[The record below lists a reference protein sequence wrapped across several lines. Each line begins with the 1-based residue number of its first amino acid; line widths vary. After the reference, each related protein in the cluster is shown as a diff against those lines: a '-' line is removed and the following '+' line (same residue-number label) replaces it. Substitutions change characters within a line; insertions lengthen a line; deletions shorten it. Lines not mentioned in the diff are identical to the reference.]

1 MLVIGCKRYDDK
13 EGFMSKIMS
22 KIVMVF
28 VVMNLIGIA
37 VALFL
42 ESGLGSDSVG
52 LLCDGIRHTFLISFG
67 NASLFYN
74 LLIILIACLVA
85 RKNMG
90 LGTVV
95 YALVSGYFIDFYS
108 WILTDIH
115 LAEQDMLIRIL
126 AFAIGQCCLSLGLA
140 LLIQLNLGMNAL
152 DAVLYK
158 IQNHTNFSYTI
169 MRTGCDISYV
179 VIGTVLGGTFGA
191 GSTVDSEAIYSLISA
206 LKGETPAETAL
217 CTFSESERIPS
228 PLLNQ
233 ASLKSFSI

>member
-1 MLVIGCKRYDDK
+1 MLVIGCKRNDDK

-22 KIVMVF
+22 KIVI

-95 YALVSGYFIDFYS
+95 YALVSGY
-108 WILTDIH
+108 
-115 LAEQDMLIRIL
+115 
-126 AFAIGQCCLSLGLA
+126 
-140 LLIQLNLGMNAL
+140 
-152 DAVLYK
+152 
-158 IQNHTNFSYTI
+158 
-169 MRTGCDISYV
+169 
-179 VIGTVLGGTFGA
+179 
-191 GSTVDSEAIYSLISA
+191 
-206 LKGETPAETAL
+206 
-217 CTFSESERIPS
+217 
-228 PLLNQ
+228 
-233 ASLKSFSI
+233 

>member
-28 VVMNLIGIA
+28 VVMNSIGIA

-115 LAEQDMLIRIL
+115 LAEEDMLIRIL

-191 GSTVDSEAIYSLISA
+191 GTICSVLVTGTMVTMITNIIGRIQKYEY
-206 LKGETPAETAL
+206 KWRYET
-217 CTFSESERIPS
+217 
-228 PLLNQ
+228 N
-233 ASLKSFSI
+233 

>member
-126 AFAIGQCCLSLGLA
+126 AFAIGQCYLSLGLA

-191 GSTVDSEAIYSLISA
+191 GTICSVLVTGTMVTMITNIIGRIQKYEY
-206 LKGETPAETAL
+206 KWRYET
-217 CTFSESERIPS
+217 
-228 PLLNQ
+228 N
-233 ASLKSFSI
+233 

>member
-95 YALVSGYFIDFYS
+95 YALVFGYFIDFYS

-191 GSTVDSEAIYSLISA
+191 GTICSVLVTGTMVTMITNIIGRIQKYEY
-206 LKGETPAETAL
+206 KWRYET
-217 CTFSESERIPS
+217 
-228 PLLNQ
+228 N
-233 ASLKSFSI
+233 

>member
-158 IQNHTNFSYTI
+158 IQNHINFSYTI

-191 GSTVDSEAIYSLISA
+191 GTICSVLVTGTMVTMITNIIGRIQKYEY
-206 LKGETPAETAL
+206 KWRYET
-217 CTFSESERIPS
+217 
-228 PLLNQ
+228 N
-233 ASLKSFSI
+233 

>member
-191 GSTVDSEAIYSLISA
+191 GTICSVLVTGTMVTMITNIIGRIRKYEY
-206 LKGETPAETAL
+206 KWRYET
-217 CTFSESERIPS
+217 
-228 PLLNQ
+228 N
-233 ASLKSFSI
+233 

>member
-1 MLVIGCKRYDDK
+1 
-13 EGFMSKIMS
+13 MSKIMS

-95 YALVSGYFIDFYS
+95 YALVYCYFIDFYS

-191 GSTVDSEAIYSLISA
+191 GTICSVLVTGTMVTMITNIIGRIQKYEY
-206 LKGETPAETAL
+206 KWRYET
-217 CTFSESERIPS
+217 
-228 PLLNQ
+228 N
-233 ASLKSFSI
+233 

>member
-191 GSTVDSEAIYSLISA
+191 GTICSVLVTGTMVTMITNIIRRIQKYEY
-206 LKGETPAETAL
+206 KWRYET
-217 CTFSESERIPS
+217 
-228 PLLNQ
+228 N
-233 ASLKSFSI
+233 

>member
-28 VVMNLIGIA
+28 VVMNSIGIA

-85 RKNMG
+85 RKNMC

-191 GSTVDSEAIYSLISA
+191 GTICSVLVTGTMVTMITNIIGRIQKYEY
-206 LKGETPAETAL
+206 KWRYET
-217 CTFSESERIPS
+217 
-228 PLLNQ
+228 N
-233 ASLKSFSI
+233 

>member
-28 VVMNLIGIA
+28 VVMNSIGIA

-140 LLIQLNLGMNAL
+140 LLI
-152 DAVLYK
+152 
-158 IQNHTNFSYTI
+158 
-169 MRTGCDISYV
+169 
-179 VIGTVLGGTFGA
+179 
-191 GSTVDSEAIYSLISA
+191 
-206 LKGETPAETAL
+206 
-217 CTFSESERIPS
+217 
-228 PLLNQ
+228 
-233 ASLKSFSI
+233 

>member
-1 MLVIGCKRYDDK
+1 
-13 EGFMSKIMS
+13 MSKIMS

-28 VVMNLIGIA
+28 VVMNSIGIA

-95 YALVSGYFIDFYS
+95 YALVSDYFIDFYS

-191 GSTVDSEAIYSLISA
+191 GTICSVLVTGTMVTMITNIIGRIQKYEY
-206 LKGETPAETAL
+206 KWRYET
-217 CTFSESERIPS
+217 
-228 PLLNQ
+228 N
-233 ASLKSFSI
+233 

>member
-1 MLVIGCKRYDDK
+1 MNNSYITIIKEKRTVLSRKRVPLNQNECTADFGIGVPF
-13 EGFMSKIMS
+13 EQ
-22 KIVMVF
+22 
-28 VVMNLIGIA
+28 NL
-37 VALFL
+37 
-42 ESGLGSDSVG
+42 
-52 LLCDGIRHTFLISFG
+52 H
-67 NASLFYN
+67 
-74 LLIILIACLVA
+74 ACLVA

-108 WILTDIH
+108 WILIDIH

-191 GSTVDSEAIYSLISA
+191 GTICSVLVTGTMVTMITNIIGRIQKYEY
-206 LKGETPAETAL
+206 KWRYET
-217 CTFSESERIPS
+217 
-228 PLLNQ
+228 N
-233 ASLKSFSI
+233 

>member
-28 VVMNLIGIA
+28 VVMNSIGIA

-90 LGTVV
+90 LGTIV

-191 GSTVDSEAIYSLISA
+191 GTICSVLVTGTMVTMITNIIGRIQKYEY
-206 LKGETPAETAL
+206 KWRYET
-217 CTFSESERIPS
+217 
-228 PLLNQ
+228 N
-233 ASLKSFSI
+233 

>member
-1 MLVIGCKRYDDK
+1 
-13 EGFMSKIMS
+13 MSKIMS

-28 VVMNLIGIA
+28 VVMNSIGIA

-95 YALVSGYFIDFYS
+95 YALVFGYFIDFYS

-191 GSTVDSEAIYSLISA
+191 GTICSVLVTGTMVTMITNIIGRIQKYEY
-206 LKGETPAETAL
+206 KWRYET
-217 CTFSESERIPS
+217 
-228 PLLNQ
+228 N
-233 ASLKSFSI
+233 

>member
-1 MLVIGCKRYDDK
+1 
-13 EGFMSKIMS
+13 MSKIMS

-28 VVMNLIGIA
+28 VVMNSIGIA

-191 GSTVDSEAIYSLISA
+191 GTICSVLVTGTMVTMITNIIGRIQKYEY
-206 LKGETPAETAL
+206 KWRYET
-217 CTFSESERIPS
+217 
-228 PLLNQ
+228 N
-233 ASLKSFSI
+233 

>member
-191 GSTVDSEAIYSLISA
+191 GTICSVLVNGTMVTMITNIIGRIQKYEY
-206 LKGETPAETAL
+206 KWRYET
-217 CTFSESERIPS
+217 
-228 PLLNQ
+228 N
-233 ASLKSFSI
+233 

>member
-28 VVMNLIGIA
+28 VVMNSIGIA

-42 ESGLGSDSVG
+42 DSGLGSDSVG

-191 GSTVDSEAIYSLISA
+191 GTICSVLVTGTMVTMITNIIGRIQKYEY
-206 LKGETPAETAL
+206 KWRYET
-217 CTFSESERIPS
+217 
-228 PLLNQ
+228 N
-233 ASLKSFSI
+233 

>member
-1 MLVIGCKRYDDK
+1 
-13 EGFMSKIMS
+13 MSKIMS

-28 VVMNLIGIA
+28 VVMNSIGIA

-191 GSTVDSEAIYSLISA
+191 GTICSVLVSGTMVTMITNIIGRIQKYEY
-206 LKGETPAETAL
+206 KWRYET
-217 CTFSESERIPS
+217 
-228 PLLNQ
+228 N
-233 ASLKSFSI
+233 